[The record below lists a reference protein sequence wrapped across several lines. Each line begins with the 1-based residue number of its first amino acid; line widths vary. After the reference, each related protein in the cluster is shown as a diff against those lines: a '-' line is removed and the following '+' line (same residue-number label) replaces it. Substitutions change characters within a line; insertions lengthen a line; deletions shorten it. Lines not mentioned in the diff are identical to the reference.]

1 MLCLFFQ
8 LYSLITLVVISLIL
22 QFIVALAFTSS
33 TEKDYKPPKKKPT
46 ESKPNK
52 KPKSQTVGGIPAEV
66 QEPDTV
72 MNDLP
77 PQPPVTITLD
87 DLKEENPFK
96 YDRSN
101 PKVRKVAYICTVII
115 FLLNCL
121 IQFLDQIWMP

>member
-1 MLCLFFQ
+1 MCLFFQ

-46 ESKPNK
+46 EPKPDK
-52 KPKSQTVGGIPAEV
+52 KQKSQTVGGIPAEV
-66 QEPDTV
+66 QEPDTI
-72 MNDLP
+72 MDDIP
-77 PQPPVTITLD
+77 PDTITLD
-87 DLKEENPFK
+87 DLKEENPFI

-115 FLLNCL
+115 FLLNCI